1 MYQHYIKFMK
11 NIFLLIIF
19 LFLNNQ
25 SAKSQGVFTNPM
37 YYTEKYYIYDQNSY
51 GVRFDIISHKYEI
64 LNYESYKN
72 NILTFGSYF
81 HKDKYIFLY
90 VNKKNVLT
98 FKVIDKYRI
107 VAITKNKYFKI
118 YETIFLNEIQG
129 PQGTIQTLSWNSRGL
144 KDGWWTVLD
153 TKGIRSVL
161 YKNGVIKETKFETWD
176 QIHSKQPKL

>member
-1 MYQHYIKFMK
+1 MK
-11 NIFLLIIF
+11 NLFLLIAF
-19 LFLNNQ
+19 LFICNQ

-37 YYTEKYYIYDQNSY
+37 NYTPKYYIYDLNSF
-51 GVRFDIISHKYEI
+51 GVRLDIISHKYEI

-81 HKDKYIFLY
+81 HKDKYIYLY
-90 VNKKNVLT
+90 KNKNKVLT

-107 VAITKNKYFKI
+107 VAISKNKYFKT
-118 YETIFLNEIQG
+118 YENIFLNEIQG
-129 PQGTIQTLSWNSRGL
+129 SQGTIQTLSWNRGL
-144 KDGWWTVLD
+144 KDGWWTILD

-161 YKNGVIKETKFETWD
+161 YKNGVIKETKFETWH